1 MMNERP
7 LTTQGGSAD
16 GEKNLDCTGAMARL
30 FDLLDGELTPE
41 REQKVRSHITSCPG
55 CFAHAD
61 FEERFL
67 KALRTARITNGASG
81 ALRDR
86 VLSALRAD
94 GWDG

>member
-1 MMNERP
+1 MRHER
-7 LTTQGGSAD
+7 QGQGTEPAQ
-16 GEKNLDCTGAMARL
+16 LDCRGAMERL
-30 FDLLDGELTPE
+30 FELLDGELTPE
-41 REQKVRSHITSCPG
+41 RERTVRSHITGCPG

-67 KALRTARITNGASG
+67 RAVRQARAAGGAPS

-86 VLSALRAD
+86 VISALRAD